1 MLNALKMSIKLKS
14 GFIIVALITLI
25 MGFISWL
32 LINNFVKHSNEVYDH
47 LFPEVVGLYQMENG
61 VMEIKAAVR
70 SLMIANFDKTELNN
84 QTGYINHALTIFR
97 EGFQKYQNLE
107 KNQEETLIWEA
118 TLPLLKKFEAATLE
132 FDNLAK
138 IYLFKKDQKSFQKI
152 YERGSKE
159 FAVLI
164 NQCITSLEKLIAQTT
179 KHIAETKEET
189 HNNAQNSVWVQI
201 WGMSITSLVAVFLGI
216 ILSNSITKPILNSVT
231 SLNEAAEQVA
241 RASEDLASTSQQLAE
256 GNSEQAA
263 SIEQTSSTLEET
275 ACMVHQNSENTKEAA
290 LLAAQTSSSSEKG
303 NEQMQEM
310 LGSMSEIK
318 KSSDQIAKIIKVI
331 DEIAFQTNI
340 LALNAA
346 VEAARAGEAGM
357 GFAVVAE
364 EVRNLAQ
371 RSAQAA
377 KDTTEIIETNIELSE
392 TGLQVSEKVGES
404 LGEITLQ
411 AKKVNELL
419 DEIASASQEQSQ
431 GISQINKAMTQMEK
445 VTQRNASGSEES
457 AAASQEMS
465 AQALLMQETVQGL
478 FKLINGS
485 HDINSGTNNHAKGI
499 TPSNK
504 ELAHQDLS
512 SFSNNENSNNT
523 MIINPDDVIP
533 LEDDQNDF

>member
-1 MLNALKMSIKLKS
+1 MFETTKFSNKLYFSFGVIIIFSIIIALVSLSKVNDIADLTEKLYNHPYTVSTGILEINSDIIAIHRSMKDVTLAKNNTEIDQAVKIVDDYEQKIYSSFEIVKERFLGDKTMITEAIKAVTDWKV
-14 GFIIVALITLI
+14 IRDEVITLTKVGKNKAAAAI
-25 MGFISWL
+25 TKNKGARHVKLIETK
-32 LINNFVKHSNEVYDH
+32 INNIIDFAQNKAINFHVNAAKVRGDTLLFIVILSIILIALAITIAIIITRNTNTTLNTINRNLYESVSQLIESSRQFSNSSKQLSDGTSEQASSI
-47 LFPEVVGLYQMENG
+47 E
-61 VMEIKAAVR
+61 EI
-70 SLMIANFDKTELNN
+70 S
-84 QTGYINHALTIFR
+84 
-97 EGFQKYQNLE
+97 
-107 KNQEETLIWEA
+107 
-118 TLPLLKKFEAATLE
+118 ATLE
-132 FDNLAK
+132 ESASM
-138 IYLFKKDQKSFQKI
+138 IS
-152 YERGSKE
+152 
-159 FAVLI
+159 
-164 NQCITSLEKLIAQTT
+164 
-179 KHIAETKEET
+179 
-189 HNNAQNSVWVQI
+189 QN
-201 WGMSITSLVAVFLGI
+201 T
-216 ILSNSITKPILNSVT
+216 
-231 SLNEAAEQVA
+231 
-241 RASEDLASTSQQLAE
+241 
-256 GNSEQAA
+256 
-263 SIEQTSSTLEET
+263 
-275 ACMVHQNSENTKEAA
+275 ENTKHASLLSNESKAA
-290 LLAAQTSSSSEKG
+290 SDKG
-303 NEQMQEM
+303 NHEMQDM
-310 LGSMSEIK
+310 LSYMEEIK
-318 KSSDQIAKIIKVI
+318 KSSDQIGKIIKVI